1 MSIETYKVIKKKKE
15 RERITTVR
23 LRKSSN
29 WRRRKC
35 CCIILDTIARW
46 CVVADSRLER
56 TPGWASIEP
65 RVLHPKEVALLLYRS
80 IARGETSWAQATESS
95 RSRSFTKSCLS
106 LSYYLQSPLCPLYL
120 CLLAPLSYP
129 SLPLE
134 SSQTSLR
141 GSPSP
146 FVIPLL
152 ERISLFRRDKNS
164 SLNSRR
170 NRIKHRIRIQKI
182 AAGEWKRETLAFSSP
197 SFSIVDGPYDFG
209 LLVSFVLFFF
219 FLPPAADLLRPPL
232 RFDGRRE
239 APSSVEWRFNEGN
252 LRGGG
257 RGEHE
262 HTR

>member
-1 MSIETYKVIKKKKE
+1 M
-15 RERITTVR
+15 
-23 LRKSSN
+23 
-29 WRRRKC
+29 
-35 CCIILDTIARW
+35 
-46 CVVADSRLER
+46 
-56 TPGWASIEP
+56 
-65 RVLHPKEVALLLYRS
+65 LLYRS

-120 CLLAPLSYP
+120 RLLAPLSYP

-219 FLPPAADLLRPPL
+219 LPPAADLLRPPL